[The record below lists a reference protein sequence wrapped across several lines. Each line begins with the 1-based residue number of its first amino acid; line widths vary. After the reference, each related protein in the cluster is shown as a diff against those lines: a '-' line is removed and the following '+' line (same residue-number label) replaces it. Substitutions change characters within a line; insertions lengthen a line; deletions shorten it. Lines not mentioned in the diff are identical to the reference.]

1 MVERV
6 WRAGLFQQRLWVN
19 GCQHRSER
27 NHEACQHALQKQK
40 ASRLPKKLHTLV
52 RDTPIV
58 PRHDSWPPSAHDK
71 FAWNH
76 DPASVVHA
84 TQRSPPS
91 TRPREATG
99 RTRYHRAMFSYR
111 HAFHAGNHADV
122 LKHTVLIAALQHL
135 TEKDAALTVL
145 DTHAGAGLYRL
156 DGDYASTS
164 GEAADG
170 IVRLFAPTAPALTP
184 ALQAYVDMVRAF
196 NQGNTLRV
204 YPGSPFITQRLL
216 RDHDKLKLF
225 ELHPTDLRALA
236 GNVAQLEAGRQV
248 AVLHEDGFEGI
259 KKFLPPPARRAL
271 VLCDPSYEIKSDYA
285 KVLDMAADSLK
296 RFATGTY
303 TFWYPIIPRPEAH
316 DLPRRLKTLA
326 TKAGKSWLHATLTV
340 KNSKLTENAAGD
352 VKRPGLPA
360 SGMFLINP
368 PFTLKAALK
377 TALPQMVEL
386 LAQDKHATHTLESG
400 G

>member
-1 MVERV
+1 
-6 WRAGLFQQRLWVN
+6 
-19 GCQHRSER
+19 
-27 NHEACQHALQKQK
+27 
-40 ASRLPKKLHTLV
+40 
-52 RDTPIV
+52 
-58 PRHDSWPPSAHDK
+58 
-71 FAWNH
+71 
-76 DPASVVHA
+76 
-84 TQRSPPS
+84 
-91 TRPREATG
+91 
-99 RTRYHRAMFSYR
+99 MFSYR

-135 TEKDAALTVL
+135 IEKEATLTVL

-156 DGDYASTS
+156 DGDFASTS

-170 IVRLFAPTAPALTP
+170 VARLFAAPAPKLDP
-184 ALQAYVDMVRAF
+184 ALQAYVDMVSAF
-196 NQGNTLRV
+196 NQGKTLRV

-216 RDHDKLKLF
+216 RDHDKLKVF
-225 ELHPTDLRALA
+225 ELHPTDMRALA

-271 VLCDPSYEIKSDYA
+271 VLCDPSYEIKTDYGR
-285 KVLDMAADSLK
+285 VLDMAADSLK

-303 TFWYPIIPRPEAH
+303 AFWYPIIPRPEAH
-316 DLPRRLKTLA
+316 DLPKRLKTLA

-340 KNSKLTENAAGD
+340 KSSKLTETADGE

-386 LAQDKHATHTLESG
+386 LGQDKHATHTLESG

>member
-1 MVERV
+1 
-6 WRAGLFQQRLWVN
+6 
-19 GCQHRSER
+19 
-27 NHEACQHALQKQK
+27 
-40 ASRLPKKLHTLV
+40 
-52 RDTPIV
+52 
-58 PRHDSWPPSAHDK
+58 
-71 FAWNH
+71 
-76 DPASVVHA
+76 
-84 TQRSPPS
+84 
-91 TRPREATG
+91 
-99 RTRYHRAMFSYR
+99 MFSYR

-122 LKHTVLIAALQHL
+122 LKHTVLIATLQHL
-135 TEKDAALTVL
+135 IEKDAALTVL

-170 IVRLFAPTAPALTP
+170 VARLFAPTVPALEP
-184 ALQAYVDMVRAF
+184 ALQSYVEMVASF
-196 NQGNTLRV
+196 NQGKTLRV
-204 YPGSPFITQRLL
+204 YPGSPFITQSLL
-216 RDHDKLKLF
+216 REQDKLKLF

-236 GNVAQLEAGRQV
+236 GNVAQLQAGRQV

-271 VLCDPSYEIKSDYA
+271 VLCDPSYEIKSDYG
-285 KVLDMAADSLK
+285 KVLDMTADSLK

-303 TFWYPIIPRPEAH
+303 AFWYPIIPRPEAH

-340 KNSKLTENAAGD
+340 KSSKLTETAAGE

-360 SGMFLINP
+360 SGMFIINP

-377 TALPQMVEL
+377 TALPQMAEL